1 MKRKTGYT
9 SSKIKAP
16 VSPELVLL
24 AALILGIAISLG
36 DIHFFS
42 RGEGREA
49 LNALSALR
57 GEWLLPRGYG
67 GVVASKPPLLHWMIA
82 AFGWWNGSISEM
94 AARLPSFLAAGGVTW
109 FLLRRVP
116 TSRRWFVALVLV
128 TSFEWVRAAV
138 SCRVDMV
145 HAAFLGGAL
154 LLWPTLR
161 TSKKGT
167 TPLLVLGGLL
177 TAASTLAK
185 GPVALALS
193 SLVFLGWF
201 WIEERKLGVSIALFL
216 RRFSIWQGVAFA
228 VAGFWYGAA
237 FILGGDE
244 FRDTVLSE
252 NVGRFTSTMKVVPHQ
267 HGVWYLAATLAAG
280 LLPWTIVMLR
290 AALRPLRSEF
300 SVGGEA
306 AKPREWRLVSRLRRG
321 RAFLQS
327 QIAAL
332 PALDRYALLVGALVF
347 AFYSIPGSK
356 RGVYLLVGY
365 PFYAIIIGRLI
376 ERGLAGRDGVALRRW
391 FSGALLGLTG
401 ILIILSLL
409 SGIILMVEGVWV
421 TSPFFAG
428 ITGGG
433 IPQWVHRVLVLLFE
447 MGVGSG
453 RILGL
458 MALAVGAFYGWYLWR
473 MPADAE
479 AAGSYQGVAGSLA
492 PQSRALGIEGLR
504 ASVSSHRI
512 GAMRSVICCLTIIL
526 IVQTNVQTPLSISWS
541 ERLIAEQIRL
551 VVPPEAPL
559 VSWHRDFYGA
569 SLYAERRITGAD
581 PVPREG
587 EYCVVRGGDLEELRS
602 ELPKPLQ
609 PNFVA
614 QIVRGFGGSDT
625 VLIVK
630 IEPPGAGL
638 GSV

>member
-1 MKRKTGYT
+1 M
-9 SSKIKAP
+9 KAP

-24 AALILGIAISLG
+24 AALLLGIAMSLG

-49 LNALSALR
+49 LNAFSALR

-82 AFGWWNGSISEM
+82 AFGWWNGAVSEM

-109 FLLRRVP
+109 LLLRRVP

-128 TSFEWVRAAV
+128 SSFEWVRAAV
-138 SCRVDMV
+138 SCRVDMF

-154 LLWPTLR
+154 LLWPMLKTAR
-161 TSKKGT
+161 EGV
-167 TPLLVLGGLL
+167 TPLLVVGGLL

-201 WIEERKLGVSIALFL
+201 WFEERKLNVSVGHFL
-216 RRFSIWQGVAFA
+216 RRFSIWQGVAVA
-228 VAGFWYGAA
+228 VSGTWYGAA

-244 FRDTVLSE
+244 FRDTVLNE
-252 NVGRFTSTMKVVPHQ
+252 NVGRFTSTMTVVPHQ
-267 HGVWYLAATLAAG
+267 HGVWYLAATLATG
-280 LLPWTIVMLR
+280 LLPWTILMLR
-290 AALRPLRSEF
+290 AALPAFRSELT
-300 SVGGEA
+300 VGTEA
-306 AKPREWRLVSRLRRG
+306 AKARQWRIGSRVKRG
-321 RAFLQS
+321 WTFWQA
-327 QIAAL
+327 QISAL
-332 PALDRYALLVGALVF
+332 PALDRYALLVGAVVF

-365 PFYAIIIGRLI
+365 PFYAVIIGRLL

-401 ILIILSLL
+401 SLILLSLL
-409 SGIILMVEGVWV
+409 AGIVLVVESGWV
-421 TSPFFAG
+421 SIPFFAG

-433 IPQWVHRVLVLLFE
+433 VPLWVNRGLSLLFE
-447 MGVGSG
+447 MGIGSG
-453 RILGL
+453 RILAL
-458 MALAVGAFYGWYLWR
+458 AALAVGALYGCYLWR
-473 MPADAE
+473 LPADEGAVG
-479 AAGSYQGVAGSLA
+479 GSQEKADSFDSA
-492 PQSRALGIEGLR
+492 PRALETAR
-504 ASVSSHRI
+504 FRVFVSSHRI
-512 GAMRSVICCLTIIL
+512 GAMRGVICCIAIIL
-526 IVQTNVQTPLSISWS
+526 IVQTNVQTPLSRSWS

-551 VVPPEAPL
+551 VVPPDAPL

-587 EYCVVRGGDLEELRS
+587 EYCVVRSGDLEELRNA
-602 ELPKPLQ
+602 LPKPLQ

-614 QIVRGFGGSDT
+614 QIVLGFGGSDT